1 MIPPGI
7 LVGKTILGTETN
19 PTFII
24 DNYWRIWKSVEAENR
39 LAAAREWIE
48 EVTANRYVNGF

>member
-1 MIPPGI
+1 MVLTGI
-7 LVGKTILGTETN
+7 LVGKNILGTETN

-39 LAAAREWIE
+39 LAEDREWIE
-48 EVTANRYVNGF
+48 VTANHYVNGF

>member
-7 LVGKTILGTETN
+7 LVGKTIPGTETN

-24 DNYWRIWKSVEAENR
+24 DNYWRIWNSVEAENR

-48 EVTANRYVNGF
+48 EVTANRYVSGF